1 MEPERWLPIPNY
13 PQIEVSDRG
22 NVRKA
27 DTHEP
32 LRHFYWHG
40 FLCVRVGSAPRTI
53 HNLVAS
59 LHLPNRPPDAT
70 HAFFLTPDRQNCAAS
85 NLSWTKPD
93 RRPIER
99 KTGRPMPAQL
109 VYALNAR
116 IKKGGVRRGE

>member
-1 MEPERWLPIPNY
+1 METFLPLPTH
-13 PQIEVSDRG
+13 PTTIEVGDQGTIRDPSTHIPLPVFRLKG
-22 NVRKA
+22 LLRVRIDGK
-27 DTHEP
+27 P
-32 LRHFYWHG
+32 
-40 FLCVRVGSAPRTI
+40 VTI

-70 HAFFLTPDRQNCAAS
+70 HAFFLTPDRQNCAVS

-99 KTGRPMPAQL
+99 KTGRPMCGQL

-116 IKKGGVRRGE
+116 IKKGR